1 MFERENVDIIIPTI
15 ASKKFTRT
23 YQSPNVS
30 PISPLLHLA
39 LHSFSFYLRGVF
51 YAPFFFVAKIGS
63 CIVMYLPSFSEK
75 YLPRGSQNW
84 KESLNLR
91 LYLFN
96 YNLILFQTIRIVSI
110 AHWRNIL
117 SITHWLFLV
126 PIGFKCVIMSH

>member
-1 MFERENVDIIIPTI
+1 MLLGEIFTEGF
-15 ASKKFTRT
+15 SK
-23 YQSPNVS
+23 
-30 PISPLLHLA
+30 L
-39 LHSFSFYLRGVF
+39 
-51 YAPFFFVAKIGS
+51 
-63 CIVMYLPSFSEK
+63 
-75 YLPRGSQNW
+75 

-126 PIGFKCVIMSH
+126 PICFKCVIMSH

>member
-51 YAPFFFVAKIGS
+51 YAPFFVVAKIGFY
-63 CIVMYLPSFSEK
+63 IVRYVPTMLLGEIFTEGFSKLKGKFKSSFI
-75 YLPRGSQNW
+75 
-84 KESLNLR
+84 
-91 LYLFN
+91 F
-96 YNLILFQTIRIVSI
+96 I
-110 AHWRNIL
+110 
-117 SITHWLFLV
+117 
-126 PIGFKCVIMSH
+126 